1 MRRTRIHYE
10 GELTEGGLIELD
22 DAASAHLLR
31 VLRLKAGAA
40 VIVFNGQGGEFEAVI
55 DERDDRRRA
64 RLRIGA
70 RRDPAVES
78 PLAITLAQGISRG
91 ERMDWTLQK
100 SVELGVTRIVA
111 LTTAFSQVRLDAA
124 RLERRIAHWNGVIR
138 GACEQ
143 SGRTAVPS
151 LTAGLTLAQWLSETE
166 VMGQK
171 NEAGTDAPL
180 RLVLDPRA
188 EQGPGAISARPREVI
203 LLAGPEGGLGDDEVA
218 AAIAAGFTGLR
229 LGPRILRT
237 ETAGIAALAALQTL
251 WGDLS

>member
-1 MRRTRIHYE
+1 MRVTRIHHP
-10 GELTEGGLIELD
+10 GALARDALVELD
-22 DAASAHLLR
+22 VAASAHLLR
-31 VLRLKAGAA
+31 VLRLKPGAA
-40 VIVFNGQGGEFEAVI
+40 VIVFNGQGGEYEAVI
-55 DERDDRRRA
+55 DDAGDRRCA

-124 RLERRIAHWNGVIR
+124 RLERRVAHWEGVIR

-143 SGRTAVPS
+143 SGRTAVPP
-151 LTAGLTLAQWLSETE
+151 LTAGLTLAQWLDGE
-166 VMGQK
+166 GG
-171 NEAGTDAPL
+171 ARTDDGAAPPL

-188 EQGPGAISARPREVI
+188 GQGPGALGAPPREVI

-218 AAIAAGFTGLR
+218 AALAAGYTGLR

-237 ETAGIAALAALQTL
+237 ETAGLAALAALQAL
-251 WGDLS
+251 HGDG